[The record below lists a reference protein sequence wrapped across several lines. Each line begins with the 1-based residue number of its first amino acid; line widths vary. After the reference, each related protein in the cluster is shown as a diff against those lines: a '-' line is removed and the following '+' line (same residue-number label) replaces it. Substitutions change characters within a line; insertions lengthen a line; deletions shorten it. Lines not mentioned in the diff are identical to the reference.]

1 MLKKK
6 IYIAGHNGMV
16 GSAITRLLKKKN
28 VQIITRNKKELNL
41 INQHEVAKFFAS
53 EKPDQVYIA
62 AAKVGGIYANQN
74 YPAEFIYENIMILGN
89 IINSAFL
96 YGTKKIMNIGSS
108 CIYPKF
114 AKQPITEEELL
125 NGSLENTNEFYAIAK
140 IVGIKMCESYNRQYK
155 KKYRLDYRSV
165 MPTNL
170 YGPNDNYD
178 LKNSHVIPALIRK
191 FHDAKIKGKNHV
203 IVWGTGKAKREFLHV
218 DDLANACNTIM
229 NLNKKSYDKI
239 TKKITHINIG
249 YGSDLS
255 IKKLATKIKKIVG
268 YEGSIIFDK
277 SKPDGTPRKLLNSKR
292 IFSLGWRPKISL
304 LNGLGST
311 YADYIKNINSF

>member
-155 KKYRLDYRSV
+155 KK
-165 MPTNL
+165 
-170 YGPNDNYD
+170 
-178 LKNSHVIPALIRK
+178 
-191 FHDAKIKGKNHV
+191 
-203 IVWGTGKAKREFLHV
+203 
-218 DDLANACNTIM
+218 
-229 NLNKKSYDKI
+229 
-239 TKKITHINIG
+239 
-249 YGSDLS
+249 
-255 IKKLATKIKKIVG
+255 
-268 YEGSIIFDK
+268 
-277 SKPDGTPRKLLNSKR
+277 
-292 IFSLGWRPKISL
+292 
-304 LNGLGST
+304 
-311 YADYIKNINSF
+311 